1 MRGGLLIGCA
11 LCWLALPA
19 CGGSQPD
26 AAAPPESASSAE
38 ESPKTQAP
46 PEPDQAEADKPD
58 SAKPAESGAKKA
70 EVPTPEFKANG
81 SVLEAI
87 NAVPQGTPRLN
98 VEQEALAAPLNKVE
112 IYEPCKPGSSH
123 FKAKVAVWD
132 GKAVGLD
139 LTTAP
144 KNQRFADCV
153 AEKIRGITWQDK
165 VKSLN
170 IVEYSF

>member
-11 LCWLALPA
+11 LCWLAVPA

-58 SAKPAESGAKKA
+58 PDKPAEGAKKA

-139 LTTAP
+139 LTTTP
-144 KNQRFADCV
+144 KNQKFAECV

>member
-1 MRGGLLIGCA
+1 MRGGLLLGCV
-11 LCWLALPA
+11 LCFAVLPA
-19 CGGSQPD
+19 CGGSEPA
-26 AAAPPESASSAE
+26 AAAPESGASAE
-38 ESPKTQAP
+38 ESSGTQDP
-46 PEPDQAEADKPD
+46 PEPD
-58 SAKPAESGAKKA
+58 KPASDKAESDKSAETGSKKA
-70 EVPTPEFKANG
+70 EVPTPEFKQDG

-98 VEQEALAAPLNKVE
+98 VEQEALALPLNKVE

-139 LTTAP
+139 LTTTP
-144 KNQRFADCV
+144 KNQKFAACV
-153 AEKIRGITWQDK
+153 AEKIRAITWPDK

>member
-11 LCWLALPA
+11 LCWLAVPA

-38 ESPKTQAP
+38 ESPKTQDP
-46 PEPDQAEADKPD
+46 PEPDQAESDKPD
-58 SAKPAESGAKKA
+58 SYKPVEGAKKA

-139 LTTAP
+139 LTTTP
-144 KNQRFADCV
+144 KNQKFAECV

>member
-58 SAKPAESGAKKA
+58 SDKPAEGAKKA